1 MGAILYIP
9 RHLFGVALG
18 NLRNP
23 RYDFTQALFQ
33 PTFQARYMPQL
44 ISIDGATSR
53 DLDDAISFTAQP
65 DGGLQLVVAIADP
78 TDLVPYDSAL
88 DLAARAQVATVYRR
102 SSAFARMLPPELS
115 EHEGSLVAGVERP
128 VFLFEIELS
137 DEMEVLAFDVSR
149 GRATVA
155 HRLSHDDIPAI
166 LAACGHPLHQQ
177 MTAAARFGIG
187 MLQRRRRGGALAV
200 YDLQRLI
207 VANEEGR
214 LVQLS
219 RAEEVLGHI
228 IVQEAMVLVN
238 TLAARFMVEHD
249 VPGLYRNHVPRPA
262 SPPVRDLAETLDA
275 WIKSGELDI
284 ASARAQF
291 HAIVG
296 RASYGATTLGHIS
309 LATPQYTHVSSPLR
323 RYADLTNLR
332 QIRAHL
338 EASPCP
344 CRQTDLA
351 RLATHINDTLTERD
365 AERAEAF
372 KEAVTRRADSMLT
385 RGAVARMGAPELGAS
400 IKAAADKM
408 PAELQGELAAR
419 LDAGTLGDKNLW
431 RLLTMF
437 PPEAPGLRESVER
450 LFHRDPS
457 RAIAFLEHAK
467 SVGFIDGYTAVADA
481 GQTNTFVG
489 RASARRQGEV
499 FTGDS
504 TGSSKRLAQQAA
516 AVSCIRALLGWPAD
530 AANCVAT
537 RNPEGEPSRESNRDV
552 GGAPHVEPMV
562 NAKGRLF
569 ERCQAKRWAAPE
581 FAITRSGQDHAP
593 VFRCIATLVADG
605 MSYEV
610 ISEGADTRKEAES
623 RASHL
628 LLLKLE
634 NAPVVPQDAPERPP
648 TAGTLLPPNPVG
660 ALQEWAQKNKTSL
673 PTYEIMPA
681 TGGFIAELT
690 IKTTLGVRT
699 FRGTGAT
706 KAEAKKASAGA
717 AFVEPHDWREVTR

>member
-1 MGAILYIP
+1 M
-9 RHLFGVALG
+9 H
-18 NLRNP
+18 
-23 RYDFTQALFQ
+23 
-33 PTFQARYMPQL
+33 QL
-44 ISIDGATSR
+44 ITIDGATSR
-53 DLDDAISFTAQP
+53 DLDDAISFAVRP
-65 DGGLQLVVAIADP
+65 NGGLRLVVAIADP
-78 TDLVPYDSAL
+78 TDLVTPGTAL

-115 EHEGSLVAGVERP
+115 EHDGSLIAGVERP
-128 VFLFEIELS
+128 VFLFEIDLDDEL
-137 DEMEVLAFDVSR
+137 DVLAFEVSR

-155 HRLSHDDIPAI
+155 HRLSHDDVPVI
-166 LAACGHPLHQQ
+166 LAASGHPLHTQ
-177 MTAAARFGIG
+177 MAAAARFGTG

-200 YDLQRLI
+200 YDLQRLV

-296 RASYGATTLGHIS
+296 KASYGATTLGHIS
-309 LATPQYTHVSSPLR
+309 LATPQYTHVTSPLR

-332 QIRAHL
+332 QIRAQL
-338 EASPCP
+338 EGSPAP
-344 CRQTDLA
+344 CQQADLA

-365 AERAEAF
+365 ADRGEAF
-372 KEAVTRRADSMLT
+372 KEATARRADSMLA
-385 RGAVARMGAPELGAS
+385 RGAVGRMGAPELGAS
-400 IKAAADKM
+400 IKAAADNM
-408 PAELQGELAAR
+408 PVELQVELAAR

-481 GQTNTFVG
+481 GPANGFVG
-489 RASARRQGEV
+489 RASARRPGEV

-504 TGSSKRLAQQAA
+504 GGSSKRLAQQAA
-516 AVSCIRALLGWPAD
+516 AVSCIRALLGWPA
-530 AANCVAT
+530 AAAGRVESLE
-537 RNPEGEPSRESNRDV
+537 REGAPGWQGNRDV
-552 GGAPHVEPMV
+552 ECAPGLEPMV

-581 FAITRSGQDHAP
+581 FAVTRSGQDHAP

-610 ISEGADTRKEAES
+610 IVEGADSRKEAEA

-634 NAPVVPQDAPERPP
+634 ELPAVAQDDQVRAPRAE
-648 TAGTLLPPNPVG
+648 TSALLNPVG
-660 ALQEWAQKNKTSL
+660 ALQEWAQKNKVPL

-681 TGGFIAELT
+681 KGGFVAELT
-690 IKTTLGVRT
+690 MTTAVGART

-706 KAEAKKASAGA
+706 KAEAKKASADA
-717 AFVEPHDWREVTR
+717 AFAELHEWCEVTR